1 MVIQRDGHRCPVVL
15 YADDFHCGGTQ
26 LILLRSDTLSSNDV
40 PIAHNDPELQ
50 LCPQQALREAA
61 ERRSDAQCVAD
72 WPMWQPQQPDAE
84 RLAREIR
91 SGRTPVLTADKFNA
105 LVQADVF
112 CWILDSSSLA
122 AL

>member
-1 MVIQRDGHRCPVVL
+1 M
-15 YADDFHCGGTQ
+15 T
-26 LILLRSDTLSSNDV
+26 
-40 PIAHNDPELQ
+40 PELQ

-72 WPMWQPQQPDAE
+72 WPMWQPQQPEAE

-112 CWILDSSSLA
+112 C
-122 AL
+122 